1 MLVILQRRL
10 DMMKKII
17 DKVCNIFASVL
28 YLLVIILAAVLFM
41 SIIGVACVMLFL
53 GVTYILY

>member
-1 MLVILQRRL
+1 MLVILQRKL
-10 DMMKKII
+10 DMKKKII
-17 DKVCNIFASVL
+17 DKVYNIFASVL

>member
-1 MLVILQRRL
+1 MK
-10 DMMKKII
+10 KKII

-28 YLLVIILAAVLFM
+28 YLLVIILAVVLFM
-41 SIIGVACVMLFL
+41 SIIGVAGVMLFL

>member
-28 YLLVIILAAVLFM
+28 YLLVIILAVVLFM
-41 SIIGVACVMLFL
+41 IIIGVARVMLFL

>member
-1 MLVILQRRL
+1 MK
-10 DMMKKII
+10 KKII

-41 SIIGVACVMLFL
+41 SIIGAACAMLFL

>member
-1 MLVILQRRL
+1 MLVILQSKL
-10 DMMKKII
+10 DMKKKII
-17 DKVCNIFASVL
+17 DKVYNIFASVL

>member
-1 MLVILQRRL
+1 MK
-10 DMMKKII
+10 KKII

-41 SIIGVACVMLFL
+41 SIIGAACIMLFL